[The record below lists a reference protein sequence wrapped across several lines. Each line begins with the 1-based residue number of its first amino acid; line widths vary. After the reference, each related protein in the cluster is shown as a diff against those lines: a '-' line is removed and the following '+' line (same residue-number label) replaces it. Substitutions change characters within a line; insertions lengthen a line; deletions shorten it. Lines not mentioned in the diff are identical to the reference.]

1 MAEKLKRLDMFS
13 IFNDGFI
20 QYLGYFGS
28 DAEIA
33 NDARVSYKG
42 ADAVYTEEDT
52 TKDESLLRALL
63 RQNHSS
69 VFEHTL
75 VKWCMRIPM
84 DVWRKFRRHRT
95 ARYSHVNEYSTRYKD
110 AIDSVLVAN
119 GWRKQSLDNKQ
130 GSSGF
135 ITDDAVVADLTI
147 GEQKLHE
154 LSREVYLNR
163 IEEGVAREQAR
174 KDIPLSTYT
183 EVTVSCD
190 VWNLMH
196 FFMLRRK
203 PDAQLEIRELANSL
217 YENIFK
223 PLFPATA
230 QAFEDYRFNAIS
242 LSATEIKVIRGELK
256 LGDIKSKRE
265 QDDCRLKMEQ
275 IGVGPYEWISE

>member
-1 MAEKLKRLDMFS
+1 MALKRLDMFS

-20 QYLGYFGS
+20 QYLGHFGS

-84 DVWRKFRRHRT
+84 DVWRQFIRHRT

-154 LSREVYLNR
+154 LSREVYLHR

-242 LSATEIKVIRGELK
+242 LSAMEIKVICGQLK
-256 LGDIKSKRE
+256 LEDIKSKRE

-275 IGVGPYEWISE
+275 IGVGPDDWI